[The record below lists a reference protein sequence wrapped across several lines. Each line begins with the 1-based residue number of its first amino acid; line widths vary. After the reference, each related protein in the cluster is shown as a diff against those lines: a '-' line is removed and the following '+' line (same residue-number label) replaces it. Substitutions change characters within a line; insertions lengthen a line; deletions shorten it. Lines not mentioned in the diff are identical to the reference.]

1 MKRKRTRSSPPAAS
15 QGLRRL
21 PLGSLRVFVAAAQQ
35 RSFTRAASVLG
46 VSAAAVSMQIRALE
60 EYLRLP
66 LFVRRGRTVAL
77 SGEGERLMPRL
88 ERALI
93 ELERAVDEAR
103 LERRSGA
110 VTVSMLSSFLQQW
123 LLPRLPDF
131 QRRHPAVDLR
141 LHTSTEPVDFL
152 RSDVQAA
159 IRFGAGQ
166 WAGVDAQ
173 KVLEEYL
180 VPVATPALVERHG
193 PIADRS
199 DLERYPLLHSK
210 SETWQEWLDGSAR
223 EAWAERGATFDDSV
237 AVLRAAAAGQGLALA
252 RWSLVSLDVSA
263 GRLAIASRKV
273 LPVERAYYFV
283 CPGAYLALEKIQAF
297 RDWLMQQARDSPPP
311 PLPPRS
317 LRSPP

>member
-1 MKRKRTRSSPPAAS
+1 M
-15 QGLRRL
+15 

-35 RSFTRAASVLG
+35 RSFTRAANVLG

-66 LFVRRGRTVAL
+66 LFVRRGRMVAL
-77 SGEGERLMPRL
+77 SEEGERLLPRL
-88 ERALI
+88 ERALV
-93 ELERAVDEAR
+93 ELERAVDETR

-110 VTVSMLSSFLQQW
+110 VTVSMLSSFLQNW

-131 QRRHPAVDLR
+131 QRRHPNVDLR
-141 LHTSTEPVDFL
+141 LHTSTELVDFL
-152 RSDVQAA
+152 HSDVQAA
-159 IRFGAGQ
+159 IRFGGGSWPSLHAE
-166 WAGVDAQ
+166 

-180 VPVATPALVERHG
+180 VPVAAPALVERHG

-199 DLERYPLLHSK
+199 DLQRYPLLHSK
-210 SETWQEWLDGSAR
+210 SETWEEWLDGSVR

-237 AVLRAAAAGQGLALA
+237 AVLRAAADGHGLALG

-273 LPVERAYYFV
+273 LRVERAYYFV
-283 CPGAYLALEKIQAF
+283 CPGAYLTLEKIQAF
-297 RDWLMQQARDSPPP
+297 RDWIMQQARESPRP
-311 PLPPRS
+311 PLPPR
-317 LRSPP
+317 